1 MTDDN
6 AGSYWPGMDERSV
19 VEEMIRDRYSEHW
32 EECRKVVKQRVYVR
46 AKNIPIHHQEEI
58 IQEVMVKMV
67 RYLPGF
73 HFHCRL
79 KTWLNVVIESCII
92 DVHRT
97 LRNEGQFSTHHGD
110 VLNENNYE
118 GELHIL
124 DETWSAETTFLL
136 SEELRDAI
144 AALLEYASLH
154 SNPVRDQLIVRMV
167 IFDGYTHIEA
177 AKAAGCSAP
186 VVGYVVRQ
194 AQRYAR
200 EKMRDTL

>member
-1 MTDDN
+1 MTDDD

-19 VEEMIRDRYSEHW
+19 VEEMMRDRYSHHW

-73 HFHCRL
+73 RFRCRL
-79 KTWLNVVIESCII
+79 KTWLSLVIENCII

-97 LRNEGQFSTHHGD
+97 LRNEGQFFAHHSD
-110 VLNENNYE
+110 ALDENDYE
-118 GELHIL
+118 GGLRIL
-124 DETWSAETTFLL
+124 NETWSAENTFLL
-136 SEELRDAI
+136 SEELRKGI
-144 AALLEYASLH
+144 AALLEYATLH
-154 SNPVRDQLIVRMV
+154 SNPIRDRLIIRMV
-167 IFDGYTHIEA
+167 IFDGHTHIEA
-177 AKAAGCSAP
+177 AKAAGCSGP
-186 VVGYVVRQ
+186 VVGYVVRE

-200 EKMRDTL
+200 EKMGPL